1 MGCSHLGYINDVE
14 PQTAVCEEC
23 RKTGDSWE
31 YLIVCATCGYVGC
44 CDSSKNRHA
53 SKHFLE
59 TDHPVIFML
68 ADKTY
73 WRWCYIDRE
82 FIW

>member
-1 MGCSHLGYINDVE
+1 MSCSHLWYINDIE
-14 PQTAVCEEC
+14 PRSAVCEEC
-23 RKTGDSWE
+23 KRTGDTWVH
-31 YLIVCATCGYVGC
+31 LIVCSTCGYVGC

-53 SKHFLE
+53 SKHFQK
-59 TDHPVIFML
+59 TDHPVISML